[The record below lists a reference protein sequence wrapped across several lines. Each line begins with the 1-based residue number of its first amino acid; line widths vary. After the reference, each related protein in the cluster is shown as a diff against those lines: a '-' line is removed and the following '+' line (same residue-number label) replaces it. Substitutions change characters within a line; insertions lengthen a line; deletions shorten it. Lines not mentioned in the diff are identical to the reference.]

1 MRIKD
6 LPQVERPQEKLLKYG
21 VEKLTLNELLAIIL
35 GSGTRELNAVELSK
49 KIVRQFGEKQLY
61 LIKVDDF
68 QTLLG
73 IGKTK
78 ACRIIASFEL
88 GKRLL
93 NGKKTSFIMKPR
105 DIWNEL
111 TEIRRSKKEH
121 FVVFYLDVKNQIIKK
136 EIVSIGILN
145 TSLVHPREVFEPAV
159 KHLAGQ
165 IIISHNHPSDDCSPS
180 EEDIE
185 LTKRLVK
192 AGEILGIEII
202 DHVIISSQKFYSFRE
217 HKLI

>member
-6 LPQVERPQEKLLKYG
+6 LSAVDQPQEKLLRYG
-21 VEKLTLNELLAIIL
+21 VEKLTSNELLAIIL
-35 GSGTRELNAVELSK
+35 GSGTRKLNAVELSK
-49 KIVRQFGEKQLY
+49 RILQKFKDEKLEKITFSDLRTFS
-61 LIKVDDF
+61 
-68 QTLLG
+68 G
-73 IGKTK
+73 IGKVK
-78 ACRIIASFEL
+78 ASRIIAAFEL

-93 NGKKTSFIMKPR
+93 SGKKISFIMKPK
-105 DIWNEL
+105 DVWNEL
-111 TEIRRSKKEH
+111 AEIRGSKKEH

-136 EIVSIGILN
+136 EIISIGILN
-145 TSLVHPREVFEPAV
+145 TSLVHPREVFEPAI

-165 IIISHNHPSDDCSPS
+165 IIISHNHPSDDCMPS

-202 DHVIISSQKFYSFRE
+202 DHVIVSSQKFYSLKE
-217 HKLI
+217 HKFL